1 MTRSVAVLALG
12 AAGVLAQPGPA
23 IFDEVAAKVGLSF
36 TYQNGASGKLY
47 IPEVMGAGAAL
58 IDYDADGDLDVVL
71 LQGHPLAPEAPRA
84 SGLHRL
90 YRNELIPGG
99 RLRFTDRTE
108 GSGLGGTTYGMGF
121 ATGDYDNDGDEDLY
135 VTALGSNTLYRNNGD
150 GTFTDV
156 TAAAGVDDERW
167 STAATF
173 IDYDRDGDLDL
184 FVVNYLDFSVA
195 GNKQCF
201 DPAGTPDYC
210 GPRQYRPV
218 PDRLFRN
225 EGDGRFM
232 DVSESSGI
240 TKADGGGL
248 GVAVGDYNGDGWLDL
263 YVANDAMPNQLW
275 INTRT
280 GGFVDEGPLSGAALN
295 AAGNPEGSMGVALG
309 DYDRDGDEDLFVT
322 NIIAETFALYVND
335 GLGGFEDRRGA
346 ADLAR
351 PTAGLTG
358 FGTDFVDYDNDGWLD
373 LFTTN
378 GAVNIVER
386 QRGEPVPYKMPNVLF
401 RNLGNGRF
409 ADVSRDGGA
418 AFQRPEVGRAAAFG
432 DVDNDGD
439 VDVLVTN
446 NVGRARLWLN
456 EIGARRSW
464 LQVRLD
470 AGAANRRG
478 YGSRVRVTGEGLPAR
493 YRRVRTD
500 GSYLA
505 ANDPTAHF
513 GLGSH
518 EGRVTV
524 AVEWLGG
531 APEEWTIERVRQRVT
546 LEKGTGKPAVK
557 VSPEANKKG
566 VGTKPH
572 PFK

>member
-1 MTRSVAVLALG
+1 MTRAVAVLALG
-12 AAGVLAQPGPA
+12 VSAAFVQFDTA
-23 IFDEVAAKVGLSF
+23 IFDEVASRVGLTF
-36 TYQNGASGKLY
+36 TYQNGAAGQLY
-47 IPEVMGAGAAL
+47 IPEIMGAGAAL

-71 LQGHPLAPEAPRA
+71 LQGHPLAPGAANA

-90 YRNELIPGG
+90 YRNELVPSG
-99 RLRFTDRTE
+99 RLQFTDRTE
-108 GSGLGGTTYGMGF
+108 GSGLGGTTYGMGM

-135 VTALGSNTLYRNNGD
+135 VTALGGNTLYRNNSD

-156 TAAAGVDDERW
+156 TATAGVDDQRW
-167 STAATF
+167 STAAAF
-173 IDYDRDGDLDL
+173 VDYDRDGDLDL

-225 EGDGRFM
+225 DGNGRFS
-232 DVSESSGI
+232 DVSEASGI
-240 TKADGGGL
+240 TRADGGGL
-248 GVAVGDYNGDGWLDL
+248 GVAVGDYNRDGWLDL
-263 YVANDAMPNQLW
+263 YVANDAMANQLW
-275 INTRT
+275 VNTQK

-309 DYDRDGDEDLFVT
+309 DFDRDGDEDLFVT
-322 NIIAETFALYVND
+322 NIIAETFAFYVND
-335 GLGGFEDRRGA
+335 GLAGFDDRRVA

-351 PTAGLTG
+351 PTAALTG
-358 FGTDFVDYDNDGWLD
+358 FGADFLDFDNDGWLD
-373 LFTTN
+373 LFATS
-378 GAVNIVER
+378 GAVNIVEA
-386 QRGEPVPYKMPNVLF
+386 QRGQAVPYKMPNVLF

-409 ADVSRDGGA
+409 ADVSRQAGE

-432 DVDNDGD
+432 DIDNDGD

-446 NVGRARLWLN
+446 NIGPVRLWLN
-456 EIGARRSW
+456 QVGSRHAW

-470 AGAANRRG
+470 AGASNRRG
-478 YGSRVRVTGEGLPAR
+478 VGSLVRVSGEGLRPQH
-493 YRRVRTD
+493 RRARTD

-505 ANDPTAHF
+505 ANDPTVHF

-518 EGRVTV
+518 DGPVTV
-524 AVEWLGG
+524 QVDWLGG
-531 APEEWTIERVRQRVT
+531 ATEEWTIQKGRQRVT
-546 LEKGTGKPAVK
+546 LARGTGKPVR
-557 VSPEANKKG
+557 P
-566 VGTKPH
+566 
-572 PFK
+572 